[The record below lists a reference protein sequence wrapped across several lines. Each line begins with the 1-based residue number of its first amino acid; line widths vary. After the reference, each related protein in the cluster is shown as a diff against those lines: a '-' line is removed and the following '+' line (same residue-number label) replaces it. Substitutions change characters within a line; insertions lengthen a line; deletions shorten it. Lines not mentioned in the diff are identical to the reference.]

1 MGLDNGIYLEH
12 NGKEITIADI
22 GGSDIYYDVCY
33 WRKFWEFRRI
43 TLAYL
48 EDKYGK
54 NYDESEAVLDIAD
67 LKWFHEQLCR
77 WLKCPKL
84 IEIMSD
90 GYWTCDEIDYVEI
103 LNGEIKNLD
112 IVIKLLESDKNN
124 EYKCYWYDS
133 Y

>member
-1 MGLDNGIYLEH
+1 MGLDNGIYLKQ
-12 NGKEITIADI
+12 NGKEITMADI
-22 GGSDIYYDVCY
+22 GGSDAYDDVCY
-33 WRKFWEFRRI
+33 WRKFCEFRRI

-48 EDKYGK
+48 ADKYGE
-54 NYDESEAVLDIAD
+54 NYDGSEAVLDIAD
-67 LKWFHEQLCR
+67 LKWFREQLCR
-77 WLKCPKL
+77 WLKRPKL

-124 EYKCYWYDS
+124 EYKCCWYDS

>member
-1 MGLDNGIYLEH
+1 MS
-12 NGKEITIADI
+12 DI

-48 EDKYGK
+48 EDKYGEY
-54 NYDESEAVLDIAD
+54 YDGSEAVLDIAD
-67 LKWFHEQLCR
+67 LKWFREQLYR
-77 WLKCPKL
+77 WLKHPKL
-84 IEIMSD
+84 IEIMSE
-90 GYWTCDEIDYVEI
+90 GYWTLDEIDYVEI

-112 IVIKLLESDKNN
+112 IVIKLLEDDENG
-124 EYKCYWYDS
+124 EYRVCWYDS

>member
-12 NGKEITIADI
+12 NGKEITMADI
-22 GGSDIYYDVCY
+22 GGSDDYNDVCY

-43 TLAYL
+43 TLNYL
-48 EDKYGK
+48 AGKYGED
-54 NYDESEAVLDIAD
+54 YDSSIAVLDIDD
-67 LKWFHEQLCR
+67 LKWFREQIYQ
-77 WLKCPKL
+77 WLQSPELFEK
-84 IEIMSD
+84 MSE
-90 GYWTCDEIDYVEI
+90 GYWTWNEDNTSEI

-124 EYKCYWYDS
+124 EYKCCWYDS

>member
-1 MGLDNGIYLEH
+1 MGLDNGIYLER
-12 NGKEITIADI
+12 NGQEIKMSDI

-48 EDKYGK
+48 EDKYGEY
-54 NYDESEAVLDIAD
+54 YDGSEAVLDIAD
-67 LKWFHEQLCR
+67 LKWFREQLYR
-77 WLKCPKL
+77 WLKHPKL
-84 IEIMSD
+84 IEIMCE
-90 GYWTCDEIDYVEI
+90 GYWTLDEIDYVEI

-112 IVIKLLESDKNN
+112 IVIKLLEDDENG
-124 EYKCYWYDS
+124 EYRACWYDS